1 MNAARAD
8 QAYEPSSAITA
19 EGHRRLRSQLVTLRG
34 RRRMLHDGLRDAR
47 DDGDVGE
54 NTAFLELIEEQANL
68 ERRIATLEAQLAA
81 AHVVSPPA
89 DGIAGVGTCVRVR
102 ELEGGEIVDYQL
114 VGSLEADVGSNRI
127 SISSPVGRVL
137 VGSRPGKVVEA
148 DTPRGR
154 LAFEILDVWSGG
166 EPSPLRQKAA

>member
-1 MNAARAD
+1 MNAARVD

-19 EGHRRLRSQLVTLRG
+19 EGHRRLRSQLVALRG
-34 RRRMLHDGLRDAR
+34 RRRLLQDGLRDAR

-54 NTAFLELIEEQANL
+54 NTVIIELLEEQANL

-81 AHVVSPPA
+81 ARVVSPPA
-89 DGIAGVGTCVRVR
+89 DGMAGVGTCVRVR
-102 ELEGGEIVDYQL
+102 ELEGGEVADYQL

-127 SISSPVGRVL
+127 SISAPVGRVL
-137 VGSRPGKVVEA
+137 VGSSPGKVVEA

-154 LAFEILDVWSGG
+154 LAFEILDVWSGD
-166 EPSPLRQKAA
+166 EPSPPKRKAG